1 MRKGSRRP
9 ATLPLPEQSPRSRLG
24 MVPDPASLPATGTP
38 GSILACPLMNCPMI
52 FTLELLRASKGE
64 LKPKG
69 ISAPQIGQRAGLGV
83 TEEAANMKTI

>member
-1 MRKGSRRP
+1 
-9 ATLPLPEQSPRSRLG
+9 
-24 MVPDPASLPATGTP
+24 
-38 GSILACPLMNCPMI
+38 MI